1 MAYSILVVDDE
12 ALTLRT
18 IGRAL
23 QAEGYEVTVAS
34 SGEDAIKAFQE
45 ANGLEPSGEPN
56 DELKEKLQ
64 SLHGR

>member
-23 QAEGYEVTVAS
+23 QAEGYAVQAPEGDLPAAAS
-34 SGEDAIKAFQE
+34 SAATAPQ
-45 ANGLEPSGEPN
+45 
-56 DELKEKLQ
+56 
-64 SLHGR
+64 

>member
-1 MAYSILVVDDE
+1 MSETTKSVSGLRSFDS
-12 ALTLRT
+12 TLRGGGT
-18 IGRAL
+18 DADKGTL
-23 QAEGYEVTVAS
+23 
-34 SGEDAIKAFQE
+34 EDAIKAFQE